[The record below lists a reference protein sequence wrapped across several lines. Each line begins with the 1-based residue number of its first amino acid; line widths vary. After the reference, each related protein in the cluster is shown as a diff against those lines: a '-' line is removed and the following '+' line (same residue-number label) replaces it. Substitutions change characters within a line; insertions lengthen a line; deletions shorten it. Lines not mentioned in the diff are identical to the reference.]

1 MKNKIK
7 NIHFVGIGG
16 SGMSGI
22 AEVMHNLGFSVT
34 GSDSG
39 NSIIIDHLKEVG
51 INIYPTHNEKNII
64 GVDVLVISS
73 AIKDTNTEITSAKNK
88 KIPIIP
94 RAEMLSEL
102 MRFKKGIAIAGTHG
116 KTTTTSMT
124 AAILSKGN
132 LDPTYVIGGRLNI
145 INVNAK
151 LGLGELFIVE
161 ADESDAS
168 FLHLNPIDAVI
179 TNIDKDHLEAYQGD
193 FDRLKR
199 TYVDF
204 IHQTPFYGTVF
215 LCLDDIEVKSII
227 PSVARP
233 IITYGTNIDAQIQ
246 ARNIL
251 HHEEKM
257 SFTVIDKYFT
267 KSEFEVT
274 INLPGL
280 HYVNNS
286 LAAIA
291 IGLDNG
297 VTIKNIQLALLNFQ
311 GVSRRYDIYKNIKV
325 GTKEIMVIDDY
336 GHHPTEIKAVIEA
349 TKKGFPDKEISL
361 VFQPHRY
368 SRTRDCYDDFIE
380 TLKIPEKLFLFDIY
394 SAGEQVIKN
403 ISSSEIIKDINKEEN
418 FYLES
423 FIGAHKIISKNI
435 SDKSILIVM
444 GAGSIGNFAKEFIGL
459 IKIK

>member
-39 NSIIIDHLKEVG
+39 KSIIIDNLKEVG
-51 INIYPTHNEKNII
+51 INIYPNHNEKNTI
-64 GVDVLVISS
+64 GIDVLVVSS
-73 AIKDTNTEITSAKNK
+73 AIKDTNPEIKSAKNR

-94 RAEMLSEL
+94 RAEMLAEL
-102 MRFKKGIAIAGTHG
+102 MRFKRGIAIAGTHG
-116 KTTTTSMT
+116 KTTTTSLT

-132 LDPTYVIGGRLNI
+132 LDPTYVIGGRLNV
-145 INVNAK
+145 INMNAK

-179 TNIDKDHLEAYQGD
+179 TNIDKDHLETYQGD
-193 FDRLKR
+193 FERLKK

-215 LCLDDIEVKSII
+215 LCLDDPEVKSII
-227 PSVARP
+227 PLIARS
-233 IITYGTNIDAQIQ
+233 IITYGTGNDAQIQ
-246 ARNIL
+246 AINIT

-257 SFTVIDKYFT
+257 SFTVIDKYF
-267 KSEFEVT
+267 KKNEFKVT

-311 GVSRRYDIYKNIKV
+311 GVSRRYDIYKKIKI
-325 GTKEIMVIDDY
+325 GKKEIIVIDDY
-336 GHHPTEIKAVIEA
+336 GHHPTEIRAVIEA
-349 TKKGFPDKEISL
+349 TKKGFPGKEISL

-368 SRTRDCYDDFIE
+368 SRTRDCYLDFIE
-380 TLKIPEKLFLFDIY
+380 ILKIPEKLFLFDIY
-394 SAGEQVIKN
+394 SAGEQPLKN
-403 ISSSEIIKDINKEEN
+403 ISSSKIIKDIGKEHA
-418 FYLES
+418 FYLQS
-423 FIGAHKIISKNI
+423 FEDAQQVVSSNI
-435 SDKSILIVM
+435 SDNSILIVM
-444 GAGSIGNFAKEFIGL
+444 GAGSIGNFAKELIG
-459 IKIK
+459 

>member
-39 NSIIIDHLKEVG
+39 NSIIIEHLRKVG
-51 INIYPTHNEKNII
+51 INIYPSHNEKNII
-64 GVDVLVISS
+64 GIDVLVVSS
-73 AIKDTNTEITSAKNK
+73 AIKNTNPEIKSAKNK

-102 MRFKKGIAIAGTHG
+102 MRFKRGIAIAGTHG
-116 KTTTTSMT
+116 KTTTTSLT

-132 LDPTYVIGGRLNI
+132 LDPTYVIGGRLNV
-145 INVNAK
+145 INMNAK
-151 LGLGELFIVE
+151 LGSGELFIVE

-179 TNIDKDHLEAYQGD
+179 TNIDSDHLETYQGD
-193 FDRLKR
+193 FERLKK

-215 LCLDDIEVKSII
+215 LCLDDSEVKSII
-227 PSVARP
+227 PLIARP
-233 IITYGTNIDAQIQ
+233 IITYGTANDAQIQ
-246 ARNIL
+246 AIDIT
-251 HHEEKM
+251 HHQEKM
-257 SFTVIDKYFT
+257 SFTVIDKYFKKT
-267 KSEFEVT
+267 KFKVT

-311 GVSRRYDIYKNIKV
+311 GVSRRYDIYKNIQIGK
-325 GTKEIMVIDDY
+325 KEMMVIDDY

-349 TKKGFPDKEISL
+349 TKKGFPGKEISL

-368 SRTRDCYDDFIE
+368 SRTRDCYADFIE
-380 TLKIPEKLFLFDIY
+380 ILKIPEKLFLFDIY
-394 SAGEQVIKN
+394 SAGEQPLEN
-403 ISSSEIIKDINKEEN
+403 ISSSKIIKDIDKEQT
-418 FYLES
+418 FYLQKFED
-423 FIGAHKIISKNI
+423 AKKIVSTNI
-435 SDKSILIVM
+435 SENSILIVM
-444 GAGSIGNFAKEFIGL
+444 GAGSIGNFAKELIG
-459 IKIK
+459 

>member
-39 NSIIIDHLKEVG
+39 KSIIIDHLKQVG
-51 INIYPTHNEKNII
+51 INIYPSHMEKNII
-64 GVDVLVISS
+64 GIDVLVVSS
-73 AIKDTNTEITSAKNK
+73 AIKDTNPEIKSAKDN

-102 MRFKKGIAIAGTHG
+102 MRFKRGIAIAGTHG
-116 KTTTTSMT
+116 KTTTTSLT

-132 LDPTYVIGGRLNI
+132 LDPTYVIGGRLNV
-145 INVNAK
+145 INMNAK
-151 LGLGELFIVE
+151 LGSGELFIVE

-179 TNIDKDHLEAYQGD
+179 TNIDRDHLETYQGD
-193 FDRLKR
+193 FERLKK
-199 TYVDF
+199 TYIDF
-204 IHQTPFYGTVF
+204 VHQTPFYGTVF
-215 LCLDDIEVKSII
+215 LCLDDPEVKSII
-227 PSVARP
+227 PLIARP
-233 IITYGTNIDAQIQ
+233 IITYGIGNDAQIQ
-246 ARNIL
+246 AKNIT

-257 SFTVIDKYFT
+257 SFTVIDKYFKKT
-267 KSEFEVT
+267 EFKVT

-311 GVSRRYDIYKNIKV
+311 GVSRRYDIYKNIKF
-325 GTKEIMVIDDY
+325 GKKEIILIDDY

-349 TKKGFPDKEISL
+349 TKKGFPNKEISL

-368 SRTRDCYDDFIE
+368 SRTRDCYADFIE
-380 TLKIPEKLFLFDIY
+380 TLKVPEKLFLFDIY
-394 SAGEQVIKN
+394 SAGEQPLEN
-403 ISSSEIIKDINKEEN
+403 ISSPKIIKDIGKEQT
-418 FYLES
+418 FYLQGFED
-423 FIGAHKIISKNI
+423 AKEIISTNI
-435 SDKSILIVM
+435 SCNSILIIM
-444 GAGSIGNFAKEFIGL
+444 GAGSIGHFAKELIG
-459 IKIK
+459 

>member
-39 NSIIIDHLKEVG
+39 KSIIIDNLKEVG
-51 INIYPTHNEKNII
+51 INIYPNHNEKNTI
-64 GVDVLVISS
+64 GIDVLVVSS
-73 AIKDTNTEITSAKNK
+73 AIKDTNPEIKSAKNR

-94 RAEMLSEL
+94 RAEMLAEL
-102 MRFKKGIAIAGTHG
+102 MRFKRGIAIAGTHG
-116 KTTTTSMT
+116 KTTTTSLT

-132 LDPTYVIGGRLNI
+132 LDPTYVIGGRLNV
-145 INVNAK
+145 INMNAK

-179 TNIDKDHLEAYQGD
+179 TNIDKDHLETYQGD
-193 FDRLKR
+193 FGRLKK
-199 TYVDF
+199 TYIDF

-215 LCLDDIEVKSII
+215 LCLDDPEVKSII
-227 PSVARP
+227 PLIARS
-233 IITYGTNIDAQIQ
+233 IITYGTGNDAQIQ
-246 ARNIL
+246 AINIT

-257 SFTVIDKYFT
+257 SFTVIDKYF
-267 KSEFEVT
+267 KKNEFKVT

-311 GVSRRYDIYKNIKV
+311 GVSRRYDIYKNIKISK
-325 GTKEIMVIDDY
+325 KEIIVIDDY
-336 GHHPTEIKAVIEA
+336 GHHPTEIRAVIEA
-349 TKKGFPDKEISL
+349 TKKGFPGKEISL

-368 SRTRDCYDDFIE
+368 SRTRDCYLDFIE

-394 SAGEQVIKN
+394 SAGEQPLKN
-403 ISSSEIIKDINKEEN
+403 ISSSKIIKDIGKEHA
-418 FYLES
+418 FYLQSIEDAQQVVS
-423 FIGAHKIISKNI
+423 SNI
-435 SDKSILIVM
+435 SDNSILIVM
-444 GAGSIGNFAKEFIGL
+444 GAGSIGNFAKELIG
-459 IKIK
+459 

>member
-39 NSIIIDHLKEVG
+39 KSIIIDNLKEVG
-51 INIYPTHNEKNII
+51 INIYPNHNEKNTI
-64 GVDVLVISS
+64 GIDVLVVSS
-73 AIKDTNTEITSAKNK
+73 AIKDTNPEIKSAKNR

-94 RAEMLSEL
+94 RAEMLAEL
-102 MRFKKGIAIAGTHG
+102 MRFKRGIAIAGTHG
-116 KTTTTSMT
+116 KTTTTSLT

-132 LDPTYVIGGRLNI
+132 LDPTYVIGGRLNV
-145 INVNAK
+145 INMNAK

-168 FLHLNPIDAVI
+168 FLHLNPIDAVV
-179 TNIDKDHLEAYQGD
+179 TNIDKDHLETYQGD
-193 FDRLKR
+193 FERLKK

-215 LCLDDIEVKSII
+215 LCLDDPEVKSII
-227 PSVARP
+227 PLIARS
-233 IITYGTNIDAQIQ
+233 IITYGTGNDAQIQ
-246 ARNIL
+246 AINIT

-257 SFTVIDKYFT
+257 SFTVIDKYF
-267 KSEFEVT
+267 KKNEFKVT

-311 GVSRRYDIYKNIKV
+311 GVSRRYDIYKNIKISK
-325 GTKEIMVIDDY
+325 KEIIVIDDY
-336 GHHPTEIKAVIEA
+336 GHHPTEIRAVIEA
-349 TKKGFPDKEISL
+349 TKKGFPGKEISL

-368 SRTRDCYDDFIE
+368 SRTRDCYLDFIE

-394 SAGEQVIKN
+394 SAGEQPLKN
-403 ISSSEIIKDINKEEN
+403 ISSSKIIKDIGKEHA
-418 FYLES
+418 FYLQSIEDAQQVVS
-423 FIGAHKIISKNI
+423 SNI
-435 SDKSILIVM
+435 SDNSILIVM
-444 GAGSIGNFAKEFIGL
+444 GAGSIGNFAKELIG
-459 IKIK
+459 

>member
-39 NSIIIDHLKEVG
+39 KSIIIDNLKEVG
-51 INIYPTHNEKNII
+51 INIYPNHNEKNTI
-64 GVDVLVISS
+64 GIDVLVVSS
-73 AIKDTNTEITSAKNK
+73 AIKDTNPEIKSAKNR

-94 RAEMLSEL
+94 RAEMLAEL
-102 MRFKKGIAIAGTHG
+102 MRFKRGIAIAGTHG
-116 KTTTTSMT
+116 KTTTTSLT

-132 LDPTYVIGGRLNI
+132 LDPTYVIGGRLNV
-145 INVNAK
+145 INMNAK

-179 TNIDKDHLEAYQGD
+179 TNIDKDHLETYQGD
-193 FDRLKR
+193 FERLKK

-215 LCLDDIEVKSII
+215 LCLDDPEVKSII
-227 PSVARP
+227 PLIARS
-233 IITYGTNIDAQIQ
+233 IITYGTGNDAQIQ
-246 ARNIL
+246 AINIT

-257 SFTVIDKYFT
+257 SFTVIDKYF
-267 KSEFEVT
+267 KKNEFKVT

-311 GVSRRYDIYKNIKV
+311 GVSRRYDIYKKIKI
-325 GTKEIMVIDDY
+325 GKKEIIVIDDY
-336 GHHPTEIKAVIEA
+336 GHHPTEIRAVIEA
-349 TKKGFPDKEISL
+349 TKKGFPGKEISL

-368 SRTRDCYDDFIE
+368 SRTRDCYLDFIE

-394 SAGEQVIKN
+394 SAGEQPLKN
-403 ISSSEIIKDINKEEN
+403 ISSSKIIKDIGKEHA
-418 FYLES
+418 FYLQS
-423 FIGAHKIISKNI
+423 FEDAQQVVSSNI
-435 SDKSILIVM
+435 SDNSILIVM
-444 GAGSIGNFAKEFIGL
+444 GAGSIGNFAKELIG
-459 IKIK
+459 

>member
-39 NSIIIDHLKEVG
+39 KSIIIDHLKEVG
-51 INIYPTHNEKNII
+51 INIYPNHNEKNTI
-64 GVDVLVISS
+64 GIDVLVVSS
-73 AIKDTNTEITSAKNK
+73 AIKDTNPEIKSAKNR

-94 RAEMLSEL
+94 RAEMLAEL
-102 MRFKKGIAIAGTHG
+102 MRFKRGIAIAGTHG
-116 KTTTTSMT
+116 KTTTTSLT

-132 LDPTYVIGGRLNI
+132 LDPTYVIGGRLNV
-145 INVNAK
+145 INMNAK

-179 TNIDKDHLEAYQGD
+179 TNIDKDHLETYQGD
-193 FDRLKR
+193 FGRLKK
-199 TYVDF
+199 TYIDF

-215 LCLDDIEVKSII
+215 LCLDDPEVKSII
-227 PSVARP
+227 PLIARS
-233 IITYGTNIDAQIQ
+233 IITYGTGNDAQIQ
-246 ARNIL
+246 AINIT

-257 SFTVIDKYFT
+257 SFTVIDKYF
-267 KSEFEVT
+267 KKNEFKVT

-311 GVSRRYDIYKNIKV
+311 GVSRRYDIYKKIKI
-325 GTKEIMVIDDY
+325 GKKEIIVIDDY
-336 GHHPTEIKAVIEA
+336 GHHPTEIRAVIEA
-349 TKKGFPDKEISL
+349 TKKGFPGKEISL

-368 SRTRDCYDDFIE
+368 SRTRDCYLDFIE
-380 TLKIPEKLFLFDIY
+380 ILKIPEKLFLFDIY
-394 SAGEQVIKN
+394 SAGEQPLKN
-403 ISSSEIIKDINKEEN
+403 ISSSKIIKDIGKEHA
-418 FYLES
+418 FYLQSIEDAQQVVS
-423 FIGAHKIISKNI
+423 SNI
-435 SDKSILIVM
+435 SDNSILIVM
-444 GAGSIGNFAKEFIGL
+444 GAGSIGNFAKELIG
-459 IKIK
+459 

>member
-22 AEVMHNLGFSVT
+22 AEVMNNLGFSVT

-39 NSIIIDHLKEVG
+39 KSIIIDHLKEVG
-51 INIYPTHNEKNII
+51 INIYPNHNEKNII
-64 GVDVLVISS
+64 GIDVLVVSS
-73 AIKDTNTEITSAKNK
+73 AIKDTNPEIKSAKNR

-94 RAEMLSEL
+94 RAEMLAEL
-102 MRFKKGIAIAGTHG
+102 MRFKRGIAIAGTHG
-116 KTTTTSMT
+116 KTTTTSLT

-132 LDPTYVIGGRLNI
+132 LDPTYVIGGRLNV
-145 INVNAK
+145 INMNAK

-179 TNIDKDHLEAYQGD
+179 TNIDKDHLETYQGD
-193 FDRLKR
+193 FGRLKK
-199 TYVDF
+199 TYIDF

-215 LCLDDIEVKSII
+215 LCLDDPEVKSII
-227 PSVARP
+227 PLIARS
-233 IITYGTNIDAQIQ
+233 IITYGTGNDAQIQ
-246 ARNIL
+246 AINIT

-257 SFTVIDKYFT
+257 SFTVIDKYF
-267 KSEFEVT
+267 KKNEFKVT

-311 GVSRRYDIYKNIKV
+311 GVSRRYDIYKNIKISK
-325 GTKEIMVIDDY
+325 KEIIVIDDY
-336 GHHPTEIKAVIEA
+336 GHHPTEIRAVIEA
-349 TKKGFPDKEISL
+349 TKKGFPGKEISL

-368 SRTRDCYDDFIE
+368 SRTRDCYLDFIE

-394 SAGEQVIKN
+394 SAGEQPLKN
-403 ISSSEIIKDINKEEN
+403 ISSSKIIKDIGKEHA
-418 FYLES
+418 FYLQSIEDAQQVVS
-423 FIGAHKIISKNI
+423 SISLII
-435 SDKSILIVM
+435 V
-444 GAGSIGNFAKEFIGL
+444 F
-459 IKIK
+459 

>member
-39 NSIIIDHLKEVG
+39 KSIIIDHLKEVG
-51 INIYPTHNEKNII
+51 INIYPNHNEKNTI
-64 GVDVLVISS
+64 GIDVLVVSS
-73 AIKDTNTEITSAKNK
+73 AIKDTNPEIKSAKNR

-94 RAEMLSEL
+94 RAEMLAEL
-102 MRFKKGIAIAGTHG
+102 MRFKRGIAIAGTHG
-116 KTTTTSMT
+116 KTTTTSLT

-132 LDPTYVIGGRLNI
+132 LDPTYVIGGRLNV
-145 INVNAK
+145 INMNAK

-179 TNIDKDHLEAYQGD
+179 TNIDKDHLETYQGD
-193 FDRLKR
+193 FERLKK

-215 LCLDDIEVKSII
+215 LCLDDPEVKSII
-227 PSVARP
+227 PLIARS
-233 IITYGTNIDAQIQ
+233 IITYGTGNDAQIQ
-246 ARNIL
+246 AINIT

-257 SFTVIDKYFT
+257 SFTVIDKYF
-267 KSEFEVT
+267 KKNEFKVT

-311 GVSRRYDIYKNIKV
+311 GVSRRYDIYKKIKI
-325 GTKEIMVIDDY
+325 GKKEIIVIDDY
-336 GHHPTEIKAVIEA
+336 GHHPTEIRAVIEA
-349 TKKGFPDKEISL
+349 TKKGFPGKEISL

-368 SRTRDCYDDFIE
+368 SRTRDCYLDFIE
-380 TLKIPEKLFLFDIY
+380 ILKIPEKLFLFDIY
-394 SAGEQVIKN
+394 SAGEQPLKN
-403 ISSSEIIKDINKEEN
+403 ISSSKIIKDIGKEHA
-418 FYLES
+418 FYLQS
-423 FIGAHKIISKNI
+423 FEDAQQVVSSNI
-435 SDKSILIVM
+435 SDNSILIVM
-444 GAGSIGNFAKEFIGL
+444 GAGSIGNFAKELIG
-459 IKIK
+459 

>member
-39 NSIIIDHLKEVG
+39 KSIIIDHLKQVG
-51 INIYPTHNEKNII
+51 INIYPSHMEKNII
-64 GVDVLVISS
+64 GIDVLVVSS
-73 AIKDTNTEITSAKNK
+73 AIKDTNPEIKSAKNR

-94 RAEMLSEL
+94 RAEMLAEL
-102 MRFKKGIAIAGTHG
+102 MRFKRGIAIAGTHG
-116 KTTTTSMT
+116 KTTTTSLT

-132 LDPTYVIGGRLNI
+132 LDPTYVIGGRLNV
-145 INVNAK
+145 INMNAK

-179 TNIDKDHLEAYQGD
+179 TNIDKDHLETYQGD
-193 FDRLKR
+193 FGRLKK
-199 TYVDF
+199 TYIDF

-215 LCLDDIEVKSII
+215 LCLDDPEVKSII
-227 PSVARP
+227 PLIARS
-233 IITYGTNIDAQIQ
+233 IITYGTGNDAQIQ
-246 ARNIL
+246 AINIT

-257 SFTVIDKYFT
+257 SFTVIDKYF
-267 KSEFEVT
+267 KKNEFKVT

-311 GVSRRYDIYKNIKV
+311 GVSRRYDIYKNIKISK
-325 GTKEIMVIDDY
+325 KEIIVIDDY
-336 GHHPTEIKAVIEA
+336 GHHPTEIRAVIEA
-349 TKKGFPDKEISL
+349 TKKGFPGKEISL

-368 SRTRDCYDDFIE
+368 SRTRDCYLDFIE

-394 SAGEQVIKN
+394 SAGEQPLKN
-403 ISSSEIIKDINKEEN
+403 ISSSKIIKDIGKEHA
-418 FYLES
+418 FYLQSVEDAQQVVS
-423 FIGAHKIISKNI
+423 SNI
-435 SDKSILIVM
+435 SDNSILIVM
-444 GAGSIGNFAKEFIGL
+444 GAGSIGNFAKELIG
-459 IKIK
+459 

>member
-39 NSIIIDHLKEVG
+39 KSIIIDHLKEVG
-51 INIYPTHNEKNII
+51 INIYPSHNEKNTL
-64 GVDVLVISS
+64 GVDVLVVSS
-73 AIKDTNTEITSAKNK
+73 AIKDTNPEIKSAQTK

-102 MRFKKGIAIAGTHG
+102 MRFKRGIAIAGTHG
-116 KTTTTSMT
+116 NTTTTSIA
-124 AAILSKGN
+124 AAILSNGN
-132 LDPTYVIGGRLNI
+132 LDPTYVIGGRLNV

-151 LGLGELFIVE
+151 FGLGELFIVE

-179 TNIDKDHLEAYQGD
+179 TNIDSDHLETYQGD
-193 FDRLKR
+193 FERLKR

-215 LCLDDIEVKSII
+215 LCLDDSEVKSII
-227 PSVARP
+227 PLIARS
-233 IITYGTNIDAQIQ
+233 IVTYGTNIDAQIQ
-246 ARNIL
+246 AVNIT
-251 HHEEKM
+251 HNEEKM
-257 SFTVIDKYFT
+257 SFSVVDKYFKKT
-267 KSEFEVT
+267 KFDVT
-274 INLPGL
+274 INLPGI

-297 VTIKNIQLALLNFQ
+297 VKIQDIQQALLNFQ

-325 GTKEIMVIDDY
+325 GSKEIMVIDDY
-336 GHHPTEIKAVIEA
+336 GHHPTEIKVVIEA
-349 TKKGFPDKEISL
+349 TKKGFPGKDIAL

-380 TLKIPEKLFLFDIY
+380 ILKVPEKLFLFDIY
-394 SAGEQVIKN
+394 SAGEQPIEN
-403 ISSSEIIKDINKEEN
+403 YSSSKIIKDINKEEN
-418 FYLES
+418 FYLKN
-423 FIGAHKIISKNI
+423 FDGAQKIILDNI
-435 SDKSILIVM
+435 PDKSILIVM

-459 IKIK
+459 IK

>member
-22 AEVMHNLGFSVT
+22 AEVMHNLGFLVT

-39 NSIIIDHLKEVG
+39 KSIIIDHLTEVG
-51 INIYPTHNEKNII
+51 INIYPSHNEKNTI
-64 GVDVLVISS
+64 GIDVLVVSS
-73 AIKDTNTEITSAKNK
+73 AIKDTNPEIKSAKNR

-94 RAEMLSEL
+94 RAEMLAEL
-102 MRFKKGIAIAGTHG
+102 MRFKRGIAIAGTHG
-116 KTTTTSMT
+116 KTTTTSLT

-132 LDPTYVIGGRLNI
+132 LDPTYVIGGRLNV
-145 INVNAK
+145 INMNAK
-151 LGLGELFIVE
+151 LGSGELFIVE

-179 TNIDKDHLEAYQGD
+179 TNIDKDHLETYQGD
-193 FDRLKR
+193 FGRLKK

-215 LCLDDIEVKSII
+215 LCLDDPEVKSII
-227 PSVARP
+227 PLIARS
-233 IITYGTNIDAQIQ
+233 IITYGTGNDAQIR
-246 ARNIL
+246 AINIT

-257 SFTVIDKYFT
+257 SFTVIDKYF
-267 KSEFEVT
+267 KKNEFKVT

-311 GVSRRYDIYKNIKV
+311 GVSRRYDIYKNIKINK
-325 GTKEIMVIDDY
+325 KEIIVIDDY
-336 GHHPTEIKAVIEA
+336 GHHPTEIRAVIEA
-349 TKKGFPDKEISL
+349 TKKGFPGKEISL

-368 SRTRDCYDDFIE
+368 SRTRDCYLDFIE

-394 SAGEQVIKN
+394 SAGEQPLKN
-403 ISSSEIIKDINKEEN
+403 ISSSKIIKDIGKEHA
-418 FYLES
+418 FYLQSVEDAQQVVLS
-423 FIGAHKIISKNI
+423 NI
-435 SDKSILIVM
+435 SDNSILIVM
-444 GAGSIGNFAKEFIGL
+444 GAGSIGNFAKELIG
-459 IKIK
+459 

>member
-39 NSIIIDHLKEVG
+39 KSIIIDHLKEVG
-51 INIYPTHNEKNII
+51 INIYPNHNEKNTI
-64 GVDVLVISS
+64 GIDVLVVSS
-73 AIKDTNTEITSAKNK
+73 AIKDTNPEIKSAKNR

-94 RAEMLSEL
+94 RAEMLAEL
-102 MRFKKGIAIAGTHG
+102 MRFKRGIAIAGTHG
-116 KTTTTSMT
+116 KTTTTSLT

-132 LDPTYVIGGRLNI
+132 LDPTYVIGGRLNV
-145 INVNAK
+145 INMNAK

-179 TNIDKDHLEAYQGD
+179 TNIDKDHLETYQGD
-193 FDRLKR
+193 FGRLKK
-199 TYVDF
+199 TYIDF

-215 LCLDDIEVKSII
+215 LCLDDPEVKSII
-227 PSVARP
+227 PLIARS
-233 IITYGTNIDAQIQ
+233 IITYGTGNDAQIQ
-246 ARNIL
+246 AINIT

-257 SFTVIDKYFT
+257 SFTVIDKYF
-267 KSEFEVT
+267 KKNEFKVT

-311 GVSRRYDIYKNIKV
+311 GVSRRYDIYKNIKISK
-325 GTKEIMVIDDY
+325 KEIIVIDDY
-336 GHHPTEIKAVIEA
+336 GHHPTEIRAVIEA
-349 TKKGFPDKEISL
+349 TKKGFPGKEISL

-368 SRTRDCYDDFIE
+368 SRTRDCYLDFIE

-394 SAGEQVIKN
+394 SAGEQPLKN
-403 ISSSEIIKDINKEEN
+403 ISSSKIIKDIGKEHA
-418 FYLES
+418 FYLQSIEDAQQVVS
-423 FIGAHKIISKNI
+423 SNI
-435 SDKSILIVM
+435 SDNSILIVM
-444 GAGSIGNFAKEFIGL
+444 GAGSIGNFAKELIG
-459 IKIK
+459 

>member
-16 SGMSGI
+16 SGMSGR
-22 AEVMHNLGFSVT
+22 AEVMNNLGFLVT

-39 NSIIIDHLKEVG
+39 KSIIIDHLKEVG
-51 INIYPTHNEKNII
+51 INIYPSHHEKNTI
-64 GVDVLVISS
+64 GVDVLVVSS
-73 AIKDTNTEITSAKNK
+73 AIKDTNPEIKSALNK

-102 MRFKKGIAIAGTHG
+102 MRFKRGIAIAGTHG

-132 LDPTYVIGGRLNI
+132 LDPTYVIGGRLNV

-179 TNIDKDHLEAYQGD
+179 TNIDSDHLETYQGD
-193 FDRLKR
+193 FERLKR
-199 TYVDF
+199 TFVDF
-204 IHQTPFYGTVF
+204 IHQIPFYGTVF
-215 LCLDDIEVKSII
+215 LCLDDHEVKSII
-227 PSVARP
+227 PLIARP
-233 IITYGTNIDAQIQ
+233 IITYGTNSDAQLQ
-246 ARNIL
+246 AVNIK
-251 HHEEKM
+251 HREEKM
-257 SFTVIDKYFT
+257 SFTVIDKHFEKT
-267 KSEFEVT
+267 EFDVT
-274 INLPGL
+274 INLPGI

-311 GVSRRYDIYKNIKV
+311 GVSRRYDIYRNITI

-336 GHHPTEIKAVIEA
+336 GHHPTEINAVIEA
-349 TKKGFPDKEISL
+349 TKKGFPGKNISL

-368 SRTRDCYDDFIE
+368 SRTRDCYADFIE
-380 TLKIPEKLFLFDIY
+380 ALKIPDKLFLFCGGTANRKY
-394 SAGEQVIKN
+394 F
-403 ISSSEIIKDINKEEN
+403 IS
-418 FYLES
+418 
-423 FIGAHKIISKNI
+423 
-435 SDKSILIVM
+435 
-444 GAGSIGNFAKEFIGL
+444 
-459 IKIK
+459 

>member
-39 NSIIIDHLKEVG
+39 KSIIIDNLKEVG
-51 INIYPTHNEKNII
+51 INIYPNHNEKNTI
-64 GVDVLVISS
+64 GIDVLVVSS
-73 AIKDTNTEITSAKNK
+73 AIKDTNPEIKSAKNR

-94 RAEMLSEL
+94 RAEMLAEL
-102 MRFKKGIAIAGTHG
+102 MRFKRGIAIAGTHG
-116 KTTTTSMT
+116 KTTTTSLT

-132 LDPTYVIGGRLNI
+132 LDPTYVIGGRLNV
-145 INVNAK
+145 INMNAK

-168 FLHLNPIDAVI
+168 FLHLNPIDAVV
-179 TNIDKDHLEAYQGD
+179 TNIDKDHLETYQGD
-193 FDRLKR
+193 FERLKK

-215 LCLDDIEVKSII
+215 LCLDDPEVKSII
-227 PSVARP
+227 PLIARS
-233 IITYGTNIDAQIQ
+233 IITYGTGNDAQIQ
-246 ARNIL
+246 AINIT

-257 SFTVIDKYFT
+257 SFTVIDKYF
-267 KSEFEVT
+267 KKNEFKVT

-311 GVSRRYDIYKNIKV
+311 GVSRRYDIYKNIKISK
-325 GTKEIMVIDDY
+325 KEIIVIDDY
-336 GHHPTEIKAVIEA
+336 GHHPTEIRAVIEA
-349 TKKGFPDKEISL
+349 TKKGFPGKEISL

-368 SRTRDCYDDFIE
+368 SRTRDCYLDFIE
-380 TLKIPEKLFLFDIY
+380 ILKIPEKLFLFDIY
-394 SAGEQVIKN
+394 SAGEQPLKN
-403 ISSSEIIKDINKEEN
+403 ISSSKIIKDIGKEQT
-418 FYLES
+418 FYLQGFED
-423 FIGAHKIISKNI
+423 AKEIISTNI
-435 SDKSILIVM
+435 SCNSILIIM
-444 GAGSIGNFAKEFIGL
+444 GAGSIGHFAKELIG
-459 IKIK
+459 

>member
-39 NSIIIDHLKEVG
+39 KSIIIDHLKEVG
-51 INIYPTHNEKNII
+51 INIYPNHNEKNTI
-64 GVDVLVISS
+64 GIDVLVVSS
-73 AIKDTNTEITSAKNK
+73 AIKDTNPEIKSAKNR

-94 RAEMLSEL
+94 RAEMLAEL
-102 MRFKKGIAIAGTHG
+102 MRFKRGIAIAGTHG
-116 KTTTTSMT
+116 KTTTTSLT

-132 LDPTYVIGGRLNI
+132 LDPTYVIGGRLNV
-145 INVNAK
+145 INMNAK

-179 TNIDKDHLEAYQGD
+179 TNIDKDHLETYQGD
-193 FDRLKR
+193 FERLKK

-215 LCLDDIEVKSII
+215 LCLDDPEVKSII
-227 PSVARP
+227 PLIARS
-233 IITYGTNIDAQIQ
+233 IITYGTGNDAQIQ
-246 ARNIL
+246 AINIT

-257 SFTVIDKYFT
+257 SFTVIDKYF
-267 KSEFEVT
+267 KKNEFKVT

-311 GVSRRYDIYKNIKV
+311 GVSRRYDIYKNIKISK
-325 GTKEIMVIDDY
+325 KEIIVIDDY
-336 GHHPTEIKAVIEA
+336 GHHPTEIRAVIEA
-349 TKKGFPDKEISL
+349 TKKGFPGKEISL

-368 SRTRDCYDDFIE
+368 SRTRDCYLDFIE

-394 SAGEQVIKN
+394 SAGEQPLKN
-403 ISSSEIIKDINKEEN
+403 ISSSKIIKDIGKEHA
-418 FYLES
+418 FYLQSVEDAQQVVS
-423 FIGAHKIISKNI
+423 SNI
-435 SDKSILIVM
+435 SDNSILIVM
-444 GAGSIGNFAKEFIGL
+444 GAGSIGNFAKELIG
-459 IKIK
+459 

>member
-39 NSIIIDHLKEVG
+39 KSIIIDHLKEVG
-51 INIYPTHNEKNII
+51 INIYPNHNEKNII
-64 GVDVLVISS
+64 GIDVLVVSS
-73 AIKDTNTEITSAKNK
+73 AIKDTNPEIKSAKNR

-94 RAEMLSEL
+94 RAEMLAEL
-102 MRFKKGIAIAGTHG
+102 MRFKRGIAIAGTHG
-116 KTTTTSMT
+116 KTTTTSLT

-132 LDPTYVIGGRLNI
+132 LDPTYVIGGRLNV
-145 INVNAK
+145 INMNAK

-179 TNIDKDHLEAYQGD
+179 TNIDKDHLETYQGD
-193 FDRLKR
+193 FGRLKK
-199 TYVDF
+199 TYIDF

-215 LCLDDIEVKSII
+215 LCLDDPEVKSII
-227 PSVARP
+227 PLIARS
-233 IITYGTNIDAQIQ
+233 IITYGTGNDAQIQ
-246 ARNIL
+246 AINIT

-257 SFTVIDKYFT
+257 SFTVIDKYF
-267 KSEFEVT
+267 KKNEFKVT

-311 GVSRRYDIYKNIKV
+311 GVSRRYDIYKNIKISK
-325 GTKEIMVIDDY
+325 KEIIVIDDY
-336 GHHPTEIKAVIEA
+336 GHHPTEIRAVIEA
-349 TKKGFPDKEISL
+349 TKKGFPGKEISL

-368 SRTRDCYDDFIE
+368 SRTRDCYLDFIE

-394 SAGEQVIKN
+394 SAGEQPLKN
-403 ISSSEIIKDINKEEN
+403 ISSSKIIKDIGKEHA
-418 FYLES
+418 FYLQRVEDAQQVVS
-423 FIGAHKIISKNI
+423 SNI
-435 SDKSILIVM
+435 SDNSILIVM
-444 GAGSIGNFAKEFIGL
+444 GAGSIGNFAKELIG
-459 IKIK
+459 

>member
-39 NSIIIDHLKEVG
+39 KSIIIDHLKEVG
-51 INIYPTHNEKNII
+51 INIYPNHNEKNTI
-64 GVDVLVISS
+64 GIDVLVVSS
-73 AIKDTNTEITSAKNK
+73 AIKDTNPEIKSAKNR

-94 RAEMLSEL
+94 RAEMLAEL
-102 MRFKKGIAIAGTHG
+102 MRFKRGIAIAGTHG
-116 KTTTTSMT
+116 KTTTTSLT

-132 LDPTYVIGGRLNI
+132 LDPTYVIGGRLNV
-145 INVNAK
+145 INMNAK

-179 TNIDKDHLEAYQGD
+179 TNIDKDHLETYQGD
-193 FDRLKR
+193 FERLKK

-215 LCLDDIEVKSII
+215 LCLDDPEVKSII
-227 PSVARP
+227 PLIARS
-233 IITYGTNIDAQIQ
+233 IITYGTGNDAQIQ
-246 ARNIL
+246 AINIT

-257 SFTVIDKYFT
+257 SFTVIDKYF
-267 KSEFEVT
+267 KKNEFKVT

-311 GVSRRYDIYKNIKV
+311 GVSRRYDIYKNIKISK
-325 GTKEIMVIDDY
+325 KEIIVIDDY
-336 GHHPTEIKAVIEA
+336 GHHPTEIRAVIEA
-349 TKKGFPDKEISL
+349 TKKGFPGKEISL

-368 SRTRDCYDDFIE
+368 SRTRDCYLDFIE

-394 SAGEQVIKN
+394 SAGEQPLKN
-403 ISSSEIIKDINKEEN
+403 ISSSKIIKDIGKEHA
-418 FYLES
+418 FYLQS
-423 FIGAHKIISKNI
+423 FEDAQQVVSSNI
-435 SDKSILIVM
+435 SDNSILIVM
-444 GAGSIGNFAKEFIGL
+444 GAGSIGNFAKELIG
-459 IKIK
+459 

>member
-22 AEVMHNLGFSVT
+22 AEVMHNLGFTVT

-39 NSIIIDHLKEVG
+39 KSVIIDHLIEVG
-51 INIYPTHNEKNII
+51 IKIYPSHNEKNTT
-64 GVDVLVISS
+64 GVDVLVVSS
-73 AIKDTNTEITSAKNK
+73 AIRDTNLEIKSALNK

-94 RAEMLSEL
+94 RAEMLAEL
-102 MRFKKGIAIAGTHG
+102 MRFKKGVAIAGTHG

-124 AAILSKGN
+124 AAILSKGK

-179 TNIDKDHLEAYQGD
+179 TNIDRDHLETYQGD
-193 FDRLKR
+193 FERLKK

-215 LCLDDIEVKSII
+215 LCLDDHEVKSII
-227 PSVARP
+227 PLIARP
-233 IITYGTNIDAQIQ
+233 IITYGTNSDAQLQ
-246 ARNIL
+246 AVNIK

-257 SFTVIDKYFT
+257 SFTVIDKHFE
-267 KSEFEVT
+267 KKEFDVI
-274 INLPGL
+274 INLPGI

-311 GVSRRYDIYKNIKV
+311 GVSRRYDIYRNIKI
-325 GTKEIMVIDDY
+325 GTKEIIVIDDY

-349 TKKGFPDKEISL
+349 TKKGFPGKEISL

-368 SRTRDCYDDFIE
+368 SRTRDCLADFIE

-394 SAGEQVIKN
+394 SAGEQVIEN
-403 ISSSEIIKDINKEEN
+403 ISSSNILKDMSKKET
-418 FYLES
+418 FYIES
-423 FIGAHKIISKNI
+423 FDEANKIISNNI

-459 IKIK
+459 IK

>member
-39 NSIIIDHLKEVG
+39 KSIIIDHLKEVG
-51 INIYPTHNEKNII
+51 INIYPNHNEKNTI
-64 GVDVLVISS
+64 GIDVLVVSS
-73 AIKDTNTEITSAKNK
+73 AIKDTNPEIKSAKNR

-94 RAEMLSEL
+94 RAEMLAEL
-102 MRFKKGIAIAGTHG
+102 MRFKRGIAIAGTHG
-116 KTTTTSMT
+116 KTTTTSLT

-132 LDPTYVIGGRLNI
+132 LDPTYVIGGRLNV
-145 INVNAK
+145 INMNAK

-179 TNIDKDHLEAYQGD
+179 TNIDKDHLETYQGD
-193 FDRLKR
+193 FGRLKK
-199 TYVDF
+199 TYIDF

-215 LCLDDIEVKSII
+215 LCLDDPEVKSII
-227 PSVARP
+227 PLIARS
-233 IITYGTNIDAQIQ
+233 IITYGTGNDAQIQ
-246 ARNIL
+246 AINIT

-257 SFTVIDKYFT
+257 SFTVIDKYF
-267 KSEFEVT
+267 KKNEFKVT

-311 GVSRRYDIYKNIKV
+311 GVSRRYDIYKKIKI
-325 GTKEIMVIDDY
+325 GKKEIIVIDDY
-336 GHHPTEIKAVIEA
+336 GHHPTEIRAVIEA
-349 TKKGFPDKEISL
+349 TKKGFPGKEISL

-368 SRTRDCYDDFIE
+368 SRTRDCYLDFIE

-394 SAGEQVIKN
+394 SAGEQPLKN
-403 ISSSEIIKDINKEEN
+403 ISSSKIIKDIGKEHA
-418 FYLES
+418 FYLQRVEDAQQVVS
-423 FIGAHKIISKNI
+423 SNI
-435 SDKSILIVM
+435 SDNSILIVM
-444 GAGSIGNFAKEFIGL
+444 GAGSIGNFAKELIG
-459 IKIK
+459 

>member
-39 NSIIIDHLKEVG
+39 KSIIIDHLKQVG
-51 INIYPTHNEKNII
+51 INIYPSHMEKNII
-64 GVDVLVISS
+64 GIDVLVVSS
-73 AIKDTNTEITSAKNK
+73 AIKDTNPEIKSAKNR

-94 RAEMLSEL
+94 RAEMLAEL
-102 MRFKKGIAIAGTHG
+102 MRFKRGIAIAGTHG
-116 KTTTTSMT
+116 KTTTTSLT

-132 LDPTYVIGGRLNI
+132 LDPTYVIGGRLNV
-145 INVNAK
+145 INMNAK

-179 TNIDKDHLEAYQGD
+179 TNIDKDHLETYQGD
-193 FDRLKR
+193 FGRLKK
-199 TYVDF
+199 TYIDF

-215 LCLDDIEVKSII
+215 LCLDDPEVKSII
-227 PSVARP
+227 PLIARS
-233 IITYGTNIDAQIQ
+233 IITYGTGNDAQIQ
-246 ARNIL
+246 AINIT

-257 SFTVIDKYFT
+257 SFTVIDKYF
-267 KSEFEVT
+267 KKNEFKVT

-311 GVSRRYDIYKNIKV
+311 GVSRRYDIYKNIKISK
-325 GTKEIMVIDDY
+325 KEIIVIDDY
-336 GHHPTEIKAVIEA
+336 GHHPTEIRAVIEA
-349 TKKGFPDKEISL
+349 TKKGFPGKEISL

-368 SRTRDCYDDFIE
+368 SRTRDCYLDFIE

-394 SAGEQVIKN
+394 SAGEQPLKN
-403 ISSSEIIKDINKEEN
+403 ISSSKIIKDIGKEQT
-418 FYLES
+418 FYLQGFED
-423 FIGAHKIISKNI
+423 AKEIISTNI
-435 SDKSILIVM
+435 SCNSILIIM
-444 GAGSIGNFAKEFIGL
+444 GAGSIGHFAKELIG
-459 IKIK
+459 

>member
-1 MKNKIK
+1 
-7 NIHFVGIGG
+7 
-16 SGMSGI
+16 
-22 AEVMHNLGFSVT
+22 
-34 GSDSG
+34 
-39 NSIIIDHLKEVG
+39 
-51 INIYPTHNEKNII
+51 
-64 GVDVLVISS
+64 
-73 AIKDTNTEITSAKNK
+73 
-88 KIPIIP
+88 
-94 RAEMLSEL
+94 
-102 MRFKKGIAIAGTHG
+102 MRFKKGVAIAGTHG

-124 AAILSKGN
+124 AAILSKGK

-179 TNIDKDHLEAYQGD
+179 TNIDSDHLETYQGD
-193 FDRLKR
+193 FERLKR

-215 LCLDDIEVKSII
+215 LCLDDLEVKSII
-227 PSVARP
+227 PLIARP

-246 ARNIL
+246 AVNIT

-257 SFTVIDKYFT
+257 SFTVIDKHFKKT
-267 KSEFEVT
+267 EFDVT
-274 INLPGL
+274 INLPGI

-297 VTIKNIQLALLNFQ
+297 VTIKNIQLALLDFK

-349 TKKGFPDKEISL
+349 TKKGFPGREISL

-368 SRTRDCYDDFIE
+368 SRTRDCYDDFIH
-380 TLKIPEKLFLFDIY
+380 TLKIPDKLFLFDIY
-394 SAGEQVIKN
+394 SAGEQVIEN
-403 ISSSEIIKDINKEEN
+403 ISSSKIIKDINKKEN
-418 FYLES
+418 FYLAS
-423 FIGAHKIISKNI
+423 FDGAKKIISNNLA
-435 SDKSILIVM
+435 DKSILIVM
-444 GAGSIGNFAKEFIGL
+444 GAGSIANFAKKFIGL
-459 IKIK
+459 TK

>member
-22 AEVMHNLGFSVT
+22 AEVMNNLGFSVT

-39 NSIIIDHLKEVG
+39 KSIIIDHLKEVG
-51 INIYPTHNEKNII
+51 INIYPNHNEKNTI
-64 GVDVLVISS
+64 GIDVLVVSS
-73 AIKDTNTEITSAKNK
+73 AIKDTNPEIKSAKNR

-94 RAEMLSEL
+94 RAEMLAEL
-102 MRFKKGIAIAGTHG
+102 MRFKRGIAIAGTHG
-116 KTTTTSMT
+116 KTTTTSLT

-132 LDPTYVIGGRLNI
+132 LDPTYVIGGRLNV
-145 INVNAK
+145 INMNAK

-179 TNIDKDHLEAYQGD
+179 TNIDKDHLETYQGD
-193 FDRLKR
+193 FGRLKK
-199 TYVDF
+199 TYIDF

-215 LCLDDIEVKSII
+215 LCLDDPEVKSII
-227 PSVARP
+227 PLIARS
-233 IITYGTNIDAQIQ
+233 IITYGTGNDAQIQ
-246 ARNIL
+246 AINIT

-257 SFTVIDKYFT
+257 SFTVIDKYF
-267 KSEFEVT
+267 KKNEFKVT

-311 GVSRRYDIYKNIKV
+311 GVSRRYDIYKKIKI
-325 GTKEIMVIDDY
+325 GKKEIIVIDDY
-336 GHHPTEIKAVIEA
+336 GHHPTEIRAVIEA
-349 TKKGFPDKEISL
+349 TKKGFPGKEISL

-368 SRTRDCYDDFIE
+368 SRTRDCYLDFIE

-394 SAGEQVIKN
+394 SAGEQPLKN
-403 ISSSEIIKDINKEEN
+403 ISSSKIIKDIGKEHA
-418 FYLES
+418 FYLQS
-423 FIGAHKIISKNI
+423 FEDAQQVVSSNI
-435 SDKSILIVM
+435 SDNSILIVM
-444 GAGSIGNFAKEFIGL
+444 GAGSIGNFAKELIG
-459 IKIK
+459 

>member
-22 AEVMHNLGFSVT
+22 AEVMHNLGFLVT

-39 NSIIIDHLKEVG
+39 KSLIIDHLKEVG
-51 INIYPTHNEKNII
+51 INIYPNHNEKNTI
-64 GVDVLVISS
+64 GIDVLVVSS
-73 AIKDTNTEITSAKNK
+73 AIKDTNPEIKSAKNR

-94 RAEMLSEL
+94 RAEMLAEL
-102 MRFKKGIAIAGTHG
+102 MRFKRGIAIAGTHG
-116 KTTTTSMT
+116 KTTTTSLT

-132 LDPTYVIGGRLNI
+132 LDPTYVIGGRLNV
-145 INVNAK
+145 INMNAK

-179 TNIDKDHLEAYQGD
+179 TNIDKDHLETYQGD
-193 FDRLKR
+193 FGRLKK

-215 LCLDDIEVKSII
+215 LCVDDPEVKSII
-227 PSVARP
+227 PLIARP
-233 IITYGTNIDAQIQ
+233 IITYGTGNDAQIQ
-246 ARNIL
+246 AINIT

-257 SFTVIDKYFT
+257 SFTVIDKYF
-267 KSEFEVT
+267 KKNEFKVT
-274 INLPGL
+274 INFPGL

-297 VTIKNIQLALLNFQ
+297 VLIKNIQLALLNFQ
-311 GVSRRYDIYKNIKV
+311 GVSRRYDIYKNIKISK
-325 GTKEIMVIDDY
+325 KEIIVIDDY
-336 GHHPTEIKAVIEA
+336 GHHPTEIRAVIEA
-349 TKKGFPDKEISL
+349 TKKGFPGKEISL

-368 SRTRDCYDDFIE
+368 SRTRDCYLDFIE

-394 SAGEQVIKN
+394 SAGEQPLKN
-403 ISSSEIIKDINKEEN
+403 ISSSKIIKDIGKEHA
-418 FYLES
+418 FYLQS
-423 FIGAHKIISKNI
+423 FEDAQQVVSSNI
-435 SDKSILIVM
+435 SDNSILIVM
-444 GAGSIGNFAKEFIGL
+444 GAGSIGNFAKELIG
-459 IKIK
+459 

>member
-39 NSIIIDHLKEVG
+39 KSIIIDHLKEVG
-51 INIYPTHNEKNII
+51 INIYPNHNEKNTI
-64 GVDVLVISS
+64 GIDVLVVSS
-73 AIKDTNTEITSAKNK
+73 AIKDTNPEIKSAKNR

-94 RAEMLSEL
+94 RAEMLAEL
-102 MRFKKGIAIAGTHG
+102 MRFKRGIAIAGTHG
-116 KTTTTSMT
+116 KTTTTSLT

-132 LDPTYVIGGRLNI
+132 LDPTYVIGGRLNV
-145 INVNAK
+145 INMNAK

-179 TNIDKDHLEAYQGD
+179 TNIDKDHLETYQGD
-193 FDRLKR
+193 FGRLKK
-199 TYVDF
+199 TYIDF

-215 LCLDDIEVKSII
+215 LCLDDPEVKSII
-227 PSVARP
+227 PLIARS
-233 IITYGTNIDAQIQ
+233 IITYGTGNDAQIQ
-246 ARNIL
+246 AINIT

-257 SFTVIDKYFT
+257 SFTVIDKYF
-267 KSEFEVT
+267 KKNEFKVT

-311 GVSRRYDIYKNIKV
+311 GVSRRYDIYKNIKISK
-325 GTKEIMVIDDY
+325 KEIIVIDDY
-336 GHHPTEIKAVIEA
+336 GHHPTEIRAVIEA
-349 TKKGFPDKEISL
+349 TKKGFPGKEISL

-368 SRTRDCYDDFIE
+368 SRTRDCYLDFIE
-380 TLKIPEKLFLFDIY
+380 ILKIPEKLFLFDIY
-394 SAGEQVIKN
+394 SAGEQPLKN
-403 ISSSEIIKDINKEEN
+403 ISSSKIIKDIGKEHA
-418 FYLES
+418 FYLQS
-423 FIGAHKIISKNI
+423 FEDAQQVVSSNI
-435 SDKSILIVM
+435 SDNSILIVM
-444 GAGSIGNFAKEFIGL
+444 GAGSIGNFAKELIG
-459 IKIK
+459 

>member
-22 AEVMHNLGFSVT
+22 AEVMHNLGFLVT

-39 NSIIIDHLKEVG
+39 KSLIIDHLKEVG
-51 INIYPTHNEKNII
+51 INIYPNHNEKNTI
-64 GVDVLVISS
+64 GIDVLVVSS
-73 AIKDTNTEITSAKNK
+73 AIKDTNPEIKSAKNR

-94 RAEMLSEL
+94 RAEMLAEL
-102 MRFKKGIAIAGTHG
+102 MRFKRGIAIAGTHG
-116 KTTTTSMT
+116 KTTTTSLT

-132 LDPTYVIGGRLNI
+132 LDPTYVIGGRLNV
-145 INVNAK
+145 INMNAK

-179 TNIDKDHLEAYQGD
+179 TNIDKDHLETYQGD
-193 FDRLKR
+193 FGRLKK

-215 LCLDDIEVKSII
+215 LCVDDPEVKSII
-227 PSVARP
+227 PLIARP
-233 IITYGTNIDAQIQ
+233 IITYGTGNDAQIQ
-246 ARNIL
+246 AINIA

-257 SFTVIDKYFT
+257 SFTVIDKYF
-267 KSEFEVT
+267 KKNEFKVT
-274 INLPGL
+274 INFPGL

-297 VTIKNIQLALLNFQ
+297 VLIKNIQLALLNFQ
-311 GVSRRYDIYKNIKV
+311 GVSRRYDIYKNIKI
-325 GTKEIMVIDDY
+325 GKKEIIVIDDY
-336 GHHPTEIKAVIEA
+336 GHHPTEIRAVIEA
-349 TKKGFPDKEISL
+349 TKKGFPGKEISL

-368 SRTRDCYDDFIE
+368 SRTRDCYLDFIE

-394 SAGEQVIKN
+394 SAGEQPLKN
-403 ISSSEIIKDINKEEN
+403 ISSSKIIKDIGKEHA
-418 FYLES
+418 FYLQS
-423 FIGAHKIISKNI
+423 FEDAQQVVSSNI
-435 SDKSILIVM
+435 SDNSILIVM
-444 GAGSIGNFAKEFIGL
+444 GAGSIGNFAKELIG
-459 IKIK
+459 

>member
-22 AEVMHNLGFSVT
+22 AEVMNNLGFLVT

-39 NSIIIDHLKEVG
+39 KSIIIDHLKEVG
-51 INIYPTHNEKNII
+51 INIYPSHHEKNTI
-64 GVDVLVISS
+64 GVDVLVVSS
-73 AIKDTNTEITSAKNK
+73 AIKDTNPEIKSALNK

-102 MRFKKGIAIAGTHG
+102 MRFKRGIAIAGTHG

-132 LDPTYVIGGRLNI
+132 LDPTYVIGGRLNV

-179 TNIDKDHLEAYQGD
+179 TNIDSDHLETYQGD
-193 FDRLKR
+193 FERLKR
-199 TYVDF
+199 TFVDF
-204 IHQTPFYGTVF
+204 IHQIPFYGTVF
-215 LCLDDIEVKSII
+215 LCLDDHEVKSII
-227 PSVARP
+227 PLIARP
-233 IITYGTNIDAQIQ
+233 IITYGTNSDAQLQ
-246 ARNIL
+246 AVNIK
-251 HHEEKM
+251 HREEKM
-257 SFTVIDKYFT
+257 SFTVIDKHFEKT
-267 KSEFEVT
+267 EFDVT
-274 INLPGL
+274 INLPGI

-311 GVSRRYDIYKNIKV
+311 GVSRRYDIYRNITI

-336 GHHPTEIKAVIEA
+336 GHHPTEINAVIEA
-349 TKKGFPDKEISL
+349 TKKGFPGKNISL

-368 SRTRDCYDDFIE
+368 SRTRDCYADFIE
-380 TLKIPEKLFLFDIY
+380 ALKIPDKLFLFDIY
-394 SAGEQVIKN
+394 SAGEQPIEN
-403 ISSSEIIKDINKEEN
+403 ISSAKIIKDLNKEE
-418 FYLES
+418 YLYLNS
-423 FIGAHKIISKNI
+423 FDGAKKIISNHI
-435 SDKSILIVM
+435 TNKSILIVM
-444 GAGSIGNFAKEFIGL
+444 GAGSISKFAKEIIGL
-459 IKIK
+459 VN

>member
-39 NSIIIDHLKEVG
+39 KSIIIDNLKEVG
-51 INIYPTHNEKNII
+51 INIYPNHNEKNTI
-64 GVDVLVISS
+64 GIDVLVVSS
-73 AIKDTNTEITSAKNK
+73 AIKDTNPEIKSAKNR

-94 RAEMLSEL
+94 RAEMLAEL
-102 MRFKKGIAIAGTHG
+102 MRFKRGIAIAGTHG
-116 KTTTTSMT
+116 KTTTTSLT

-132 LDPTYVIGGRLNI
+132 LDPTYVIGGRLNV
-145 INVNAK
+145 INMNAK

-179 TNIDKDHLEAYQGD
+179 TNIDKDHLETYQGD
-193 FDRLKR
+193 FERLKK

-215 LCLDDIEVKSII
+215 LCLDDPEVKSII
-227 PSVARP
+227 PLIARS
-233 IITYGTNIDAQIQ
+233 IITYGTGNDAQIQ
-246 ARNIL
+246 AINIT

-257 SFTVIDKYFT
+257 SFTVIDKYF
-267 KSEFEVT
+267 KKNEFKVT

-311 GVSRRYDIYKNIKV
+311 GVSRRYDIYKNIKISK
-325 GTKEIMVIDDY
+325 KEIIVIDDY
-336 GHHPTEIKAVIEA
+336 GHHPTEIRAVIEA
-349 TKKGFPDKEISL
+349 TKKGFPGKEISL

-368 SRTRDCYDDFIE
+368 SRTRDCYLDFIE

-394 SAGEQVIKN
+394 SAGEQPLKN
-403 ISSSEIIKDINKEEN
+403 ISSSKIIKDIGKEHA
-418 FYLES
+418 FYLQRVEDAQQVVS
-423 FIGAHKIISKNI
+423 SNI
-435 SDKSILIVM
+435 SDNSILIVM
-444 GAGSIGNFAKEFIGL
+444 GAGSIGNFAKELIG
-459 IKIK
+459 

>member
-39 NSIIIDHLKEVG
+39 KSIIIDHLKQVG
-51 INIYPTHNEKNII
+51 INIYPSHMEKNII
-64 GVDVLVISS
+64 GIDVLVVSS
-73 AIKDTNTEITSAKNK
+73 AIKDTNPEIKSAKDN

-102 MRFKKGIAIAGTHG
+102 MRFKRGIAIAGTHG
-116 KTTTTSMT
+116 KTTTTSLT

-132 LDPTYVIGGRLNI
+132 LDPTYVIGGRLNV
-145 INVNAK
+145 INMNAK
-151 LGLGELFIVE
+151 LGSGELFIVE

-179 TNIDKDHLEAYQGD
+179 TNIDRDHLETYQGD
-193 FDRLKR
+193 FERLKK
-199 TYVDF
+199 TYIDF
-204 IHQTPFYGTVF
+204 VHQTPFYGTVF
-215 LCLDDIEVKSII
+215 LCLDDPEVKSII
-227 PSVARP
+227 PLIARP
-233 IITYGTNIDAQIQ
+233 IITYGTGNDAQIQ
-246 ARNIL
+246 AKNIT

-257 SFTVIDKYFT
+257 SFTVIDKYFKKT
-267 KSEFEVT
+267 EFKVT

-311 GVSRRYDIYKNIKV
+311 GVSRRYDIYKNIKF
-325 GTKEIMVIDDY
+325 GKKEIILIDDY

-349 TKKGFPDKEISL
+349 TKKGFPNKEISL

-368 SRTRDCYDDFIE
+368 SRTRDCYADFIE
-380 TLKIPEKLFLFDIY
+380 TLKVPEKLFLFDIY
-394 SAGEQVIKN
+394 SAGEQPLEN
-403 ISSSEIIKDINKEEN
+403 ISSSKIIKDIGKEQT
-418 FYLES
+418 FYLQGFED
-423 FIGAHKIISKNI
+423 AKEIISTNI
-435 SDKSILIVM
+435 SCNSILIIM
-444 GAGSIGNFAKEFIGL
+444 GAGSIGHFAKELIG
-459 IKIK
+459 

>member
-39 NSIIIDHLKEVG
+39 KSIIIDHLKEVG
-51 INIYPTHNEKNII
+51 INIYPNHNEKNTI
-64 GVDVLVISS
+64 GIDVLVVSS
-73 AIKDTNTEITSAKNK
+73 AIKDTNPEIKSAKNR

-94 RAEMLSEL
+94 RAEMLAEL
-102 MRFKKGIAIAGTHG
+102 MRFKRGIAIAGTHG
-116 KTTTTSMT
+116 KTTTTSLT

-132 LDPTYVIGGRLNI
+132 LDPTYVIGGRLNV
-145 INVNAK
+145 INMNAK

-168 FLHLNPIDAVI
+168 FLHLNPIDAVV
-179 TNIDKDHLEAYQGD
+179 TNIDKDHLETYQGD
-193 FDRLKR
+193 FGRLKK
-199 TYVDF
+199 TYIDF

-215 LCLDDIEVKSII
+215 LCLDDPEVKSII
-227 PSVARP
+227 PLIARS
-233 IITYGTNIDAQIQ
+233 IITYGTGNDAQIQ
-246 ARNIL
+246 AINIT

-257 SFTVIDKYFT
+257 SFTVIDKYF
-267 KSEFEVT
+267 KKNEFKVT

-311 GVSRRYDIYKNIKV
+311 GVSRRYDIYKKIKI
-325 GTKEIMVIDDY
+325 GKKEIIVIDDY
-336 GHHPTEIKAVIEA
+336 GHHPTEIRAVIEA
-349 TKKGFPDKEISL
+349 TKKGFPGKEISL

-368 SRTRDCYDDFIE
+368 SRTRDCYLDFIE

-394 SAGEQVIKN
+394 SAGEQPLKN
-403 ISSSEIIKDINKEEN
+403 ISSSKIIKDIGKEHA
-418 FYLES
+418 FYLQS
-423 FIGAHKIISKNI
+423 FEDAQQVVSSNI
-435 SDKSILIVM
+435 SDNSILIVM
-444 GAGSIGNFAKEFIGL
+444 GAGSIGNFAKELIG
-459 IKIK
+459 

>member
-1 MKNKIK
+1 
-7 NIHFVGIGG
+7 
-16 SGMSGI
+16 
-22 AEVMHNLGFSVT
+22 MHNLGFSVT

-39 NSIIIDHLKEVG
+39 KSIIIDHLKEVG
-51 INIYPTHNEKNII
+51 INIYPSHNEKNTL
-64 GVDVLVISS
+64 GVDVLVVSS
-73 AIKDTNTEITSAKNK
+73 AIKDTNPEIKSAQTK

-102 MRFKKGIAIAGTHG
+102 MRFKRGIAIAGTHG

-132 LDPTYVIGGRLNI
+132 LDPTYVIGGRLNV

-179 TNIDKDHLEAYQGD
+179 TNIDSDHLETYQGD
-193 FDRLKR
+193 FERLKR

-215 LCLDDIEVKSII
+215 LCLDDSEVKSII
-227 PSVARP
+227 PLIARS
-233 IITYGTNIDAQIQ
+233 IVTYGTNIDAQIQ
-246 ARNIL
+246 AVNIT
-251 HHEEKM
+251 HNEEKM
-257 SFTVIDKYFT
+257 SFSVVDKYFKKT
-267 KSEFEVT
+267 KFDVT
-274 INLPGL
+274 INLPGI

-297 VTIKNIQLALLNFQ
+297 VKIQDIQQALLNFQ

-325 GTKEIMVIDDY
+325 GSKEIMVIDDY
-336 GHHPTEIKAVIEA
+336 GHHPTEIKVVIEA
-349 TKKGFPDKEISL
+349 TKKGFPGKDIAL

-380 TLKIPEKLFLFDIY
+380 ILKVPEKLFLFDIY
-394 SAGEQVIKN
+394 SAGEQPIEN
-403 ISSSEIIKDINKEEN
+403 YSSSKIIKDINKEEN
-418 FYLES
+418 FYLKN
-423 FIGAHKIISKNI
+423 FDGAQKIILDNI
-435 SDKSILIVM
+435 PDKSILIVM

-459 IKIK
+459 IK

>member
-22 AEVMHNLGFSVT
+22 AEVMHNLGFLVT

-39 NSIIIDHLKEVG
+39 KSLIIDHLKEVG
-51 INIYPTHNEKNII
+51 INIYPNHNEKNTI
-64 GVDVLVISS
+64 GIDVLVVSS
-73 AIKDTNTEITSAKNK
+73 AIKDTNPEIKSAKNR

-94 RAEMLSEL
+94 RAEMLAEL
-102 MRFKKGIAIAGTHG
+102 MRFKRGIAIAGTHG
-116 KTTTTSMT
+116 KTTTTSLT

-132 LDPTYVIGGRLNI
+132 LDPTYVIGGRLNV
-145 INVNAK
+145 INMNAK

-179 TNIDKDHLEAYQGD
+179 TNIDKDHLETYQGD
-193 FDRLKR
+193 FGRLKK

-215 LCLDDIEVKSII
+215 LCVDDPEVKSII
-227 PSVARP
+227 PLIARP
-233 IITYGTNIDAQIQ
+233 IITYGTGNDAQIQ
-246 ARNIL
+246 AINIT

-257 SFTVIDKYFT
+257 SFTVIDKYF
-267 KSEFEVT
+267 KKNEFKVT
-274 INLPGL
+274 INFPGL

-297 VTIKNIQLALLNFQ
+297 VLIKNIQLALLNFQ
-311 GVSRRYDIYKNIKV
+311 GVSRRYDIYKNIKISK
-325 GTKEIMVIDDY
+325 KEIIVIDDY
-336 GHHPTEIKAVIEA
+336 GHHPTEIRAVIEA
-349 TKKGFPDKEISL
+349 TKKGFPGKEISL

-368 SRTRDCYDDFIE
+368 SRTRDCYLDFIE

-394 SAGEQVIKN
+394 SAGEQPLKN
-403 ISSSEIIKDINKEEN
+403 ISSSKIIKDIGKEHA
-418 FYLES
+418 FYLQSVEDAQQVVLS
-423 FIGAHKIISKNI
+423 NI
-435 SDKSILIVM
+435 SDNSILIVM
-444 GAGSIGNFAKEFIGL
+444 GAGSIGNFAKELIG
-459 IKIK
+459 

>member
-39 NSIIIDHLKEVG
+39 KSIIIDHLKEVG
-51 INIYPTHNEKNII
+51 INIYPNHNEKNTI
-64 GVDVLVISS
+64 GIDVLVVSS
-73 AIKDTNTEITSAKNK
+73 AIKDTNPEIKSAKNR

-94 RAEMLSEL
+94 RAEMLAEL
-102 MRFKKGIAIAGTHG
+102 MRFKRGIAIAGTHG
-116 KTTTTSMT
+116 KTTTTSLT

-132 LDPTYVIGGRLNI
+132 LDPTYVIGGRLNV
-145 INVNAK
+145 INMNAK

-179 TNIDKDHLEAYQGD
+179 TNIDKDHLETYQGD
-193 FDRLKR
+193 FGRLKK
-199 TYVDF
+199 TYIDF

-215 LCLDDIEVKSII
+215 LCLDDPEVKSII
-227 PSVARP
+227 PLIARS
-233 IITYGTNIDAQIQ
+233 IITYGTGNDAQIQ
-246 ARNIL
+246 AINIT

-257 SFTVIDKYFT
+257 SFTVIDKYF
-267 KSEFEVT
+267 KKNEFKVT

-311 GVSRRYDIYKNIKV
+311 GVSRRYDIYKNIKISK
-325 GTKEIMVIDDY
+325 KEIIVIDDY
-336 GHHPTEIKAVIEA
+336 GHHPTEIRAVIEA
-349 TKKGFPDKEISL
+349 TKKGFPGKEISL

-368 SRTRDCYDDFIE
+368 SRTRDCYLDFIE

-394 SAGEQVIKN
+394 SAGEQPLKN
-403 ISSSEIIKDINKEEN
+403 ISSSKIIKDIGKEHA
-418 FYLES
+418 FYLQS
-423 FIGAHKIISKNI
+423 FEDAQQVVSSNI
-435 SDKSILIVM
+435 SDNSILIVM
-444 GAGSIGNFAKEFIGL
+444 GAGSIGNFAKELIG
-459 IKIK
+459 

>member
-22 AEVMHNLGFSVT
+22 AEVMNNLGFSVT

-39 NSIIIDHLKEVG
+39 KSIIIDNLKEVG
-51 INIYPTHNEKNII
+51 INIYPNHNEKNTI
-64 GVDVLVISS
+64 GIDVLVVSS
-73 AIKDTNTEITSAKNK
+73 AIKDTNPEIKSAKNR

-94 RAEMLSEL
+94 RAEMLAEL
-102 MRFKKGIAIAGTHG
+102 MRFKRGIAIAGTHG
-116 KTTTTSMT
+116 KTTTTSLT

-132 LDPTYVIGGRLNI
+132 LDPTYVIGGRLNV
-145 INVNAK
+145 INMNAK

-179 TNIDKDHLEAYQGD
+179 TNIDKDHLETYQGD
-193 FDRLKR
+193 FGRLKK
-199 TYVDF
+199 TYIDF

-215 LCLDDIEVKSII
+215 LCLDDPEVKSII
-227 PSVARP
+227 PLIARS
-233 IITYGTNIDAQIQ
+233 IITYGTGNDAQIQ
-246 ARNIL
+246 AINIT

-257 SFTVIDKYFT
+257 SFTVIDKYF
-267 KSEFEVT
+267 KKNEFKVT

-311 GVSRRYDIYKNIKV
+311 GVSRRYDIYKNIKISK
-325 GTKEIMVIDDY
+325 KEIIVIDDY
-336 GHHPTEIKAVIEA
+336 GHHPTEIRAVIEA
-349 TKKGFPDKEISL
+349 TKKGFPGKEISL

-368 SRTRDCYDDFIE
+368 SRTRDCYLDFIE

-394 SAGEQVIKN
+394 SAGEQPLKN
-403 ISSSEIIKDINKEEN
+403 ISSSKIIKDIGKEHA
-418 FYLES
+418 FYLQRVEDAQQVVS
-423 FIGAHKIISKNI
+423 SNI
-435 SDKSILIVM
+435 SDNSILIVM
-444 GAGSIGNFAKEFIGL
+444 GAGSIGNFAKELIG
-459 IKIK
+459 

>member
-22 AEVMHNLGFSVT
+22 AEVMHNLGFLVT

-39 NSIIIDHLKEVG
+39 KSIIIDHLTEVG
-51 INIYPTHNEKNII
+51 INIYPSHNEKNTI
-64 GVDVLVISS
+64 GIDVLVVSS
-73 AIKDTNTEITSAKNK
+73 AIKDTNPEIKSAKNR

-94 RAEMLSEL
+94 RAEMLAEL
-102 MRFKKGIAIAGTHG
+102 MRFKRGIAIAGTHG
-116 KTTTTSMT
+116 KTTTTSLT

-132 LDPTYVIGGRLNI
+132 LDPTYVIGGRLNV
-145 INVNAK
+145 INMNAK
-151 LGLGELFIVE
+151 LGSGELFIVE

-179 TNIDKDHLEAYQGD
+179 TNIDKDHLETYQGD
-193 FDRLKR
+193 FGRLKK

-215 LCLDDIEVKSII
+215 LCLDDPEVKSII
-227 PSVARP
+227 PLIARS
-233 IITYGTNIDAQIQ
+233 IITYGTGNDAQIR
-246 ARNIL
+246 AINIT

-257 SFTVIDKYFT
+257 SFTVIDKYF
-267 KSEFEVT
+267 KKNEFKVT

-297 VTIKNIQLALLNFQ
+297 VLIKNIQLALLNFQ
-311 GVSRRYDIYKNIKV
+311 GVSRRYDIYKNIKISK
-325 GTKEIMVIDDY
+325 KEIIVIDDY
-336 GHHPTEIKAVIEA
+336 GHHPTEIRAVIEA
-349 TKKGFPDKEISL
+349 TKKGFPGKEISL

-368 SRTRDCYDDFIE
+368 SRTRDCYLDFIE

-394 SAGEQVIKN
+394 SAGEQPLKN
-403 ISSSEIIKDINKEEN
+403 ISSSKIIKDIGKEHA
-418 FYLES
+418 FYLQSVEDAQQVVLS
-423 FIGAHKIISKNI
+423 NI
-435 SDKSILIVM
+435 SDNSILIVM
-444 GAGSIGNFAKEFIGL
+444 GAGSIGNFAKELIG
-459 IKIK
+459 

>member
-39 NSIIIDHLKEVG
+39 KSIIIDNLKEVG
-51 INIYPTHNEKNII
+51 INIYPNHNEKNTI
-64 GVDVLVISS
+64 GIDVLVVSS
-73 AIKDTNTEITSAKNK
+73 AIKDTNPEIKSAKNR

-94 RAEMLSEL
+94 RAEMLAEL
-102 MRFKKGIAIAGTHG
+102 MRFKRGIAIAGTHG
-116 KTTTTSMT
+116 KTTTTSLT

-132 LDPTYVIGGRLNI
+132 LDPTYVIGGRLNV
-145 INVNAK
+145 INMNAK

-179 TNIDKDHLEAYQGD
+179 TNIDKDHLETYQGD
-193 FDRLKR
+193 FERLKK

-215 LCLDDIEVKSII
+215 LCLDDPEVKSII
-227 PSVARP
+227 PLIARS
-233 IITYGTNIDAQIQ
+233 IITYGTGNDAQIQ
-246 ARNIL
+246 AINIT

-257 SFTVIDKYFT
+257 SFTVIDKYF
-267 KSEFEVT
+267 KKNEFKVT

-311 GVSRRYDIYKNIKV
+311 GVSRRYDIYKNIKISK
-325 GTKEIMVIDDY
+325 KEIIVIDDY
-336 GHHPTEIKAVIEA
+336 GHHPTEIRAVIEA
-349 TKKGFPDKEISL
+349 TKKGFPGKEISL

-368 SRTRDCYDDFIE
+368 SRTRDCYLDFIE
-380 TLKIPEKLFLFDIY
+380 ILKIPEKLFLFDIY
-394 SAGEQVIKN
+394 SAGEQPLKN
-403 ISSSEIIKDINKEEN
+403 ISSSKIIKDIGKEHA
-418 FYLES
+418 FYLQSIEDAQQVVS
-423 FIGAHKIISKNI
+423 SNI
-435 SDKSILIVM
+435 SDNSILIVM
-444 GAGSIGNFAKEFIGL
+444 GAGSIGNFAKELIG
-459 IKIK
+459 

>member
-39 NSIIIDHLKEVG
+39 KSIIIDHLKQVG
-51 INIYPTHNEKNII
+51 INIYPSHMEKNII
-64 GVDVLVISS
+64 GIDVLVVSS
-73 AIKDTNTEITSAKNK
+73 AIKDTNPEIKSAKDN

-102 MRFKKGIAIAGTHG
+102 MRFKRGIAIAGTHG
-116 KTTTTSMT
+116 KTTTTSLT

-132 LDPTYVIGGRLNI
+132 LDPTYVIGGRLNV
-145 INVNAK
+145 INMNAK
-151 LGLGELFIVE
+151 LGSGELFIVE

-179 TNIDKDHLEAYQGD
+179 TNIDRDHLETYQGD
-193 FDRLKR
+193 FERLKK
-199 TYVDF
+199 TYIDF
-204 IHQTPFYGTVF
+204 VHQTPFYGTVF
-215 LCLDDIEVKSII
+215 LCLDDPEVKSII
-227 PSVARP
+227 PLIARP
-233 IITYGTNIDAQIQ
+233 IITYGTGNDAQIQ
-246 ARNIL
+246 AKNIT

-257 SFTVIDKYFT
+257 SFTVIDKYFKKT
-267 KSEFEVT
+267 EFKVT

-297 VTIKNIQLALLNFQ
+297 VTIKHIQLALLNFQ
-311 GVSRRYDIYKNIKV
+311 GVSRRYDIYKNIKF
-325 GTKEIMVIDDY
+325 GKKEIILIDDY

-349 TKKGFPDKEISL
+349 TKKGFPNKEISL

-368 SRTRDCYDDFIE
+368 SRTRDCYADFIE
-380 TLKIPEKLFLFDIY
+380 TLKVPEKLFLFDIY
-394 SAGEQVIKN
+394 SAGEQPLEN
-403 ISSSEIIKDINKEEN
+403 ISSSKIIKDIGKEQT
-418 FYLES
+418 FYLQGFED
-423 FIGAHKIISKNI
+423 AKEIISTNI
-435 SDKSILIVM
+435 SCNSILIIM
-444 GAGSIGNFAKEFIGL
+444 GAGSIGHFAKELIG
-459 IKIK
+459 